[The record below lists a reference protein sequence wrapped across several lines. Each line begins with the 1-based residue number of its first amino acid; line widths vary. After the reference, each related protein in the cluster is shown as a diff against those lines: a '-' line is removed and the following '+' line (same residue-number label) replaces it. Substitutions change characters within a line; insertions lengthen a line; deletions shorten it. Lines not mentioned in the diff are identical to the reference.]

1 MVELVQAGSHR
12 RHSNFESGP
21 AFPEISKIPRKFL
34 FWNNSIDV
42 PEKIGENPE
51 SLGSP
56 TSGISTAGKKLSQTS
71 PNSKPSINH
80 VGFRTYQ

>member
-21 AFPEISKIPRKFL
+21 AFPETSKIPRKLL

-42 PEKIGENPE
+42 PDKIGENPE

-56 TSGISTAGKKLSQTS
+56 IQ
-71 PNSKPSINH
+71 
-80 VGFRTYQ
+80 V